1 MISRLVDYARAR
13 FERET
18 RTYTYLDT
26 YRQGRCWIETRT
38 FDLFNMASSSE
49 HFHCPFDG
57 CSRHYTRYHDL
68 KRHWVK
74 LHNQS
79 LEQLTELQPRNQK
92 PFVCTE
98 CGHTFTRN
106 DSLKVHQSKFHGS
119 RETKE
124 GRFKCPYV
132 EECDQK
138 TSSILECAWFDQ
150 TLPRSAQ

>member
-1 MISRLVDYARAR
+1 
-13 FERET
+13 
-18 RTYTYLDT
+18 
-26 YRQGRCWIETRT
+26 
-38 FDLFNMASSSE
+38 MASSSE

-138 TSSILECAWFDQ
+138 TAPFWNVHGLIKHCQEVHNDQFGELKIQCISSSVAYQKYLLSINLLHVC
-150 TLPRSAQ
+150 L